1 MLNILFEHKIIFF
14 IILAVILI
22 NAVCLVVLIIKER
35 KADKEEIE
43 GIVNELMDAK
53 PREKTIQ
60 VPIHESEDLDK
71 TVVIE
76 PMKDD
81 RADISSMLNAMQ
93 KDLKAKEEEDSV
105 ANFEA
110 EQEEK
115 SIISYQE
122 LVNSLK
128 NKGDINNVKKVE
140 SVPVID
146 IENTDDVPVI
156 DIEDKIDAPVIEI
169 DDEVEPIKKMIE
181 NKDSFD
187 SNNVVK
193 KKFKT
198 TEFISPVYGKM
209 ENTSEYPVIKNNRHE
224 MVEKVSE
231 PIRSREEYRNNIS
244 LEESLDLQPLSDE
257 IKKNDDFLN
266 ALKDFRK
273 NLQ

>member
-43 GIVNELMDAK
+43 EIVNELMDAK

-76 PMKDD
+76 PIKDD

-122 LVNSLK
+122 LINSLK
-128 NKGDINNVKKVE
+128 NKDQVSKIQKVE

>member
-76 PMKDD
+76 PIKEDK
-81 RADISSMLNAMQ
+81 ADISSMLNAMQ

-122 LVNSLK
+122 LVNSMK
-128 NKGDINNVKKVE
+128 NKNQVSKIQKVE

-146 IENTDDVPVI
+146 IENTDEVPVI

-181 NKDSFD
+181 NKD
-187 SNNVVK
+187 
-193 KKFKT
+193 
-198 TEFISPVYGKM
+198 
-209 ENTSEYPVIKNNRHE
+209 
-224 MVEKVSE
+224 EKVDS
-231 PIRSREEYRNNIS
+231 
-244 LEESLDLQPLSDE
+244 
-257 IKKNDDFLN
+257 
-266 ALKDFRK
+266 
-273 NLQ
+273 

>member
-43 GIVNELMDAK
+43 EIVNELMDAK

-76 PMKDD
+76 PIKDD

-122 LVNSLK
+122 LINSLK
-128 NKGDINNVKKVE
+128 NKDQVSKIQKVE

-209 ENTSEYPVIKNNRHE
+209 ENTSEYPVIKNNKHE
-224 MVEKVSE
+224 MIEKVSE

>member
-76 PMKDD
+76 PIKDD

-115 SIISYQE
+115 LIISYQE
-122 LVNSLK
+122 LINSLK
-128 NKGDINNVKKVE
+128 NKDQVSKINKVE

-244 LEESLDLQPLSDE
+244 LEESLYLQPLSDE

>member
-76 PMKDD
+76 PIKED

-128 NKGDINNVKKVE
+128 NKDQVSKIQKVE

-146 IENTDDVPVI
+146 IENTDEVPVI

-209 ENTSEYPVIKNNRHE
+209 ENTSEYPVIKNSKQE
-224 MVEKVSE
+224 MIEKVSE

>member
-76 PMKDD
+76 PIKDD
-81 RADISSMLNAMQ
+81 RADISSMLSAMQ

-122 LVNSLK
+122 LINSLK
-128 NKGDINNVKKVE
+128 NKDQVSKIKKVE

>member
-1 MLNILFEHKIIFF
+1 M
-14 IILAVILI
+14 
-22 NAVCLVVLIIKER
+22 
-35 KADKEEIE
+35 
-43 GIVNELMDAK
+43 
-53 PREKTIQ
+53 
-60 VPIHESEDLDK
+60 
-71 TVVIE
+71 
-76 PMKDD
+76 
-81 RADISSMLNAMQ
+81 
-93 KDLKAKEEEDSV
+93 
-105 ANFEA
+105 
-110 EQEEK
+110 
-115 SIISYQE
+115 
-122 LVNSLK
+122 K
-128 NKGDINNVKKVE
+128 NKDQVSKIQKVE

-146 IENTDDVPVI
+146 IENTDEVPVI

-187 SNNVVK
+187 GNNVVK

>member
-76 PMKDD
+76 PIKDD

-93 KDLKAKEEEDSV
+93 KDLKTKEEEDSV

-122 LVNSLK
+122 LINSLK
-128 NKGDINNVKKVE
+128 NKDQVSKIQKVE

-146 IENTDDVPVI
+146 IENTDEVPVI

>member
-76 PMKDD
+76 PIKDD

-122 LVNSLK
+122 LINSLK
-128 NKGDINNVKKVE
+128 NKDQVSKIQKVE

-244 LEESLDLQPLSDE
+244 LEGSLDLQPLSDE

>member
-122 LVNSLK
+122 LINSLK
-128 NKGDINNVKKVE
+128 NKDQVSKIKKVE

>member
-76 PMKDD
+76 PIKEDK
-81 RADISSMLNAMQ
+81 ADISSMLNAMQ

-122 LVNSLK
+122 LVNSMK
-128 NKGDINNVKKVE
+128 NKDQVSKIQKVE

-146 IENTDDVPVI
+146 IENTDEVPVI

-187 SNNVVK
+187 GNNVVK

>member
-76 PMKDD
+76 PIKDD

-122 LVNSLK
+122 LINSLK
-128 NKGDINNVKKVE
+128 NKDQVSKIQKVE

-146 IENTDDVPVI
+146 IENTDEVPVI

>member
-53 PREKTIQ
+53 PREKKIQ

-76 PMKDD
+76 PIKDD

-122 LVNSLK
+122 LINSLK
-128 NKGDINNVKKVE
+128 NKDQVSKIQKVE

-146 IENTDDVPVI
+146 IENTDEVPVI

-181 NKDSFD
+181 NKDSFNG
-187 SNNVVK
+187 NNVVK